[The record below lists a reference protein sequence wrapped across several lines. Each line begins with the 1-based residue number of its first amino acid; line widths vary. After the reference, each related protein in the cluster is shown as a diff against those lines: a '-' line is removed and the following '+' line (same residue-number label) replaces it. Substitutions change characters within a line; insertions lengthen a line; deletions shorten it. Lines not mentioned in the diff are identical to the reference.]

1 MYARECRT
9 ECDLCASAEEARSPA
24 QRTAPSV
31 PKFGQ
36 RCRTATGL
44 FLVRLRLTERGGLR
58 PTSISARE
66 TLTCEL
72 RDAICAFG
80 RSSPKRMLAAQS

>member
-1 MYARECRT
+1 MPWNVELNVICMR
-9 ECDLCASAEEARSPA
+9 SAEEARSSA
-24 QRTAPSV
+24 QRTAPSA
-31 PKFGQ
+31 PKFGW

-44 FLVRLRLTERGGLR
+44 FLVRVQLTERGGVR

-66 TLTCEL
+66 TLTCDE
-72 RDAICAFG
+72 RDAIYASG